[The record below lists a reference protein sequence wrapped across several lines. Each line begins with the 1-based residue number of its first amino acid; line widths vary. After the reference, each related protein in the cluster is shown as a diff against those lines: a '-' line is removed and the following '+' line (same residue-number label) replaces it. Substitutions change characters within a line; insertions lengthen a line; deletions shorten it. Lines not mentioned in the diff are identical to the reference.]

1 MTRQMPE
8 SPATAFRQQLESLY
22 SISIEIARLH
32 EMQQVL
38 DRALAFCLDLTQ
50 SAFGFIGLLN
60 GSEQMDVA
68 AIKGFEPLDPNFY
81 ENFRLIPVRP
91 SVFGVVIT
99 NRRSKLSNDVL
110 HDPDRVGQP
119 RGHPPVRTFLGVP
132 LQVGERVI
140 GMIGVANKP
149 SGYTADEERLLFT
162 FANQV
167 AVAIENAR
175 LYEDQRRMIDELEQ
189 LHRDLSQADRDQV
202 LRQERERIAAELHD
216 RIEQG
221 IFTLGLKVNAILE
234 REPVTD
240 PIAADL
246 GEVRQLAIHTSEAV
260 REAIFALS
268 LPRAAAGG
276 LPSELRR
283 LVRETGESEAVEADL
298 VVSGKPLG
306 LSPESAHTLFVLAR
320 EALAN
325 VARHARAKRV
335 LVSLR
340 YSDEHVDLVIQDD
353 GVGAS
358 EQILKNYQESSTHFG
373 LKRSRRQ
380 VEALGGIFEVRNG
393 EESGLAIRA
402 RVPAQA

>member
-1 MTRQMPE
+1 M
-8 SPATAFRQQLESLY
+8 
-22 SISIEIARLH
+22 
-32 EMQQVL
+32 V
-38 DRALAFCLDLTQ
+38 
-50 SAFGFIGLLN
+50 
-60 GSEQMDVA
+60 
-68 AIKGFEPLDPNFY
+68 
-81 ENFRLIPVRP
+81 
-91 SVFGVVIT
+91 
-99 NRRSKLSNDVL
+99 
-110 HDPDRVGQP
+110 
-119 RGHPPVRTFLGVP
+119 
-132 LQVGERVI
+132 
-140 GMIGVANKP
+140 GVANKL
-149 SGYTADEERLLFT
+149 SGYTADEERLLST

-189 LHRDLSQADRDQV
+189 LHRDLSQAERDQV

-216 RIEQG
+216 RIEQA

-240 PIAADL
+240 PIASDL
-246 GEVRQLAIHTSEAV
+246 GEVRQLAIHTSEAI

-283 LVRETGESEAVEADL
+283 LVRESGESEAVEADL
-298 VVSGKPLG
+298 VVSGKPVD

-320 EALAN
+320 EALVN
-325 VARHARAKRV
+325 VARHAKAGRV

-340 YSDEHVDLVIQDD
+340 YSDNHVDLVIQDD
-353 GVGAS
+353 GIGAS
-358 EQILKNYQESSTHFG
+358 EQILQHYQESSTHFG

-380 VEALGGIFEVRNG
+380 VEALGGTFEVRNG

-402 RVPAQA
+402 SLPAQR

>member
-1 MTRQMPE
+1 MTRHMQE

-60 GSEQMDVA
+60 GSQQMDVA

-81 ENFRLIPVRP
+81 DNFRLIPVRP

-99 NRRSKLSNDVL
+99 NERSKISNAVL
-110 HDPDRVGQP
+110 HEPDRVGQP

-132 LQVGERVI
+132 LQVGDRVI

-149 SGYTADEERLLFT
+149 SGYTTDEERLLST
-162 FANQV
+162 FADQV

-189 LHRDLSQADRDQV
+189 LHRDLSQAERDHV

-216 RIEQG
+216 RIEQA

-240 PIAADL
+240 PIANGL
-246 GEVRQLAIHTSEAV
+246 GEVRQLAIHTSEAGS
-260 REAIFALS
+260 EALFALS

-283 LVRETGESEAVEADL
+283 LVRESGESEAVEADL
-298 VVSGKPLG
+298 VVSGKPVD

-320 EALAN
+320 EG
-325 VARHARAKRV
+325 RV
-335 LVSLR
+335 
-340 YSDEHVDLVIQDD
+340 
-353 GVGAS
+353 
-358 EQILKNYQESSTHFG
+358 N
-373 LKRSRRQ
+373 
-380 VEALGGIFEVRNG
+380 
-393 EESGLAIRA
+393 
-402 RVPAQA
+402 

>member
-1 MTRQMPE
+1 MQE
-8 SPATAFRQQLESLY
+8 SPTSAFRQQLESLY
-22 SISIEIARLH
+22 SISIEISRLH
-32 EMQQVL
+32 QMQQVL
-38 DRALAFCLDLTQ
+38 DRALGFCLDLTQ

-60 GSEQMDVA
+60 GSQQMDVA

-81 ENFRLIPVRP
+81 DNFRLIPVRP

-99 NRRSKLSNDVL
+99 NERSKISNDVL

-132 LQVGERVI
+132 LQVGKRVI
-140 GMIGVANKP
+140 GMVGVANKL
-149 SGYTADEERLLFT
+149 SGYTADEERLLST

-167 AVAIENAR
+167 AVAIENTR

-189 LHRDLSQADRDQV
+189 LHRDLSQAERDQV

-216 RIEQG
+216 RIEQA

-240 PIAADL
+240 PIASDL
-246 GEVRQLAIHTSEAV
+246 GEVRQLAIHTSEAI

-283 LVRETGESEAVEADL
+283 LVRESGESEAVEADL
-298 VVSGKPLG
+298 VVSGKPVD

-320 EALAN
+320 EALVN
-325 VARHARAKRV
+325 VARHAKAGRV

-340 YSDEHVDLVIQDD
+340 YSDNHVDLVIQDD
-353 GVGAS
+353 GIGAS
-358 EQILKNYQESSTHFG
+358 EQILEHYQESSTHFG

-380 VEALGGIFEVRNG
+380 VEALGGTFEVRNG

-402 RVPAQA
+402 SLPAQR

>member
-1 MTRQMPE
+1 MQE

-32 EMQQVL
+32 ELQQVL

-50 SAFGFIGLLN
+50 SAFGFVGLLVN
-60 GSEQMDVA
+60 DGREMDVA

-81 ENFRLIPVRP
+81 DNFRLIPVRP
-91 SVFGVVIT
+91 SIFGVVIT
-99 NRRSKLSNDVL
+99 NESSKISNDVL
-110 HDPDRVGQP
+110 HDRDRVGQP

-140 GMIGVANKP
+140 GMVGVANKP
-149 SGYTADEERLLFT
+149 SGYTTDEERLLST

-175 LYEDQRRMIDELEQ
+175 LYEDQRR
-189 LHRDLSQADRDQV
+189 ADREQV
-202 LRQERERIAAELHD
+202 LRLERERIAAELHD
-216 RIEQG
+216 RIEQA

-234 REPVTD
+234 QESVPG

-283 LVRETGESEAVEADL
+283 LVRETGESESVEADL
-298 VVSGKPLG
+298 VVSGKPAD
-306 LSPESAHTLFVLAR
+306 LSAESAHALFVLAR

-325 VARHARAKRV
+325 VARHAKARRV

-340 YSDEHVDLVIQDD
+340 YSNEHVDLVIQDD

-373 LKRSRRQ
+373 LKRSRTQ
-380 VEALGGIFEVRNG
+380 VEALGGTFEVHNG

-402 RVPAQA
+402 SLPAKG

>member
-1 MTRQMPE
+1 MTREMQE

-32 EMQQVL
+32 EMPQVL
-38 DRALAFCLDLTQ
+38 DRALGCCLDLTQ

-60 GSEQMDVA
+60 GQEQMDVA
-68 AIKGFEPLDPNFY
+68 AIKGFEPSDPRFY

-99 NRRSKLSNDVL
+99 NRRSKISNDVL

-119 RGHPPVRTFLGVP
+119 RGHPPVRTFMGVP
-132 LQVGERVI
+132 LQIGELVI

-149 SGYTADEERLLFT
+149 SAYTADEERLLST

-175 LYEDQRRMIDELEQ
+175 LYQGQRKMIDELEQ
-189 LHRDLSQADRDQV
+189 LHRDLSLAEREQV

-216 RIEQG
+216 RIEQA
-221 IFTLGLKVNAILE
+221 IFTLGLKVNEILE
-234 REPVTD
+234 REKVTEPV
-240 PIAADL
+240 ANGL
-246 GEVRQLAIHTSEAV
+246 GDVKQLAIHTSEAV

-268 LPRAAAGG
+268 LPRPAAGR
-276 LPSELRR
+276 LLSELRR
-283 LVRETGESEAVEADL
+283 LVRQAGKSEELEADL
-298 VVSGKPLG
+298 VVSGEPLP
-306 LSPESAHTLFVLAR
+306 LSAESEQTLYVLAR
-320 EALAN
+320 EALVN
-325 VARHARAKRV
+325 VVRHARAHRV

-340 YSDEHVDLVIQDD
+340 YSGDQVDLVIQDD

-358 EQILKNYQESSTHFG
+358 DQILKHYQESGTHFG
-373 LKRSRRQ
+373 MKRSRRQ
-380 VEALGGIFEVRNG
+380 VEELGGTFDVGNG
-393 EESGLAIRA
+393 EESGLAIRVRLPVKA
-402 RVPAQA
+402 

>member
-1 MTRQMPE
+1 MQE
-8 SPATAFRQQLESLY
+8 SPTTAFRQQLESLY

-32 EMQQVL
+32 ELQQVL
-38 DRALAFCLDLTQ
+38 DRALGFCLDLTQ

-60 GSEQMDVA
+60 GSQEMDVA
-68 AIKGFEPLDPNFY
+68 AIKGFEPSDPNFY

-99 NRRSKLSNDVL
+99 NQHSKLSNDVL

-140 GMIGVANKP
+140 GMVGVANKL
-149 SGYTADEERLLFT
+149 SGYTADEERLLTT

-175 LYEDQRRMIDELEQ
+175 LYEDQRRLIDELAQ
-189 LHRDLSQADRDQV
+189 LHRDLSQAERDQV

-216 RIEQG
+216 RIEQA

-234 REPVTD
+234 QEPVSGA
-240 PIAADL
+240 IATDL

-268 LPRAAAGG
+268 LPRSAAGG

-283 LVRETGESEAVEADL
+283 MVREAGASEAIEADL
-298 VVSGKPLG
+298 VVSGKPVA
-306 LSPESAHTLFVLAR
+306 LSTESAHTLFVLAR

-325 VARHARAKRV
+325 VVRHARAKRV

-340 YSDEHVDLVIQDD
+340 FSDEHVDIVIQDD

-358 EQILKNYQESSTHFG
+358 EQILQHYQESSTHFG
-373 LKRSRRQ
+373 LKQSRRQ
-380 VEALGGIFEVRNG
+380 VEALGGTFEVRNG

-402 RVPAQA
+402 RVPARA

>member
-1 MTRQMPE
+1 MQE
-8 SPATAFRQQLESLY
+8 SPASAFRQQLESLY

-32 EMQQVL
+32 EMQQVQ

-68 AIKGFEPLDPNFY
+68 AIKGFEPSDPNFY

-99 NRRSKLSNDVL
+99 NRRSKISNDVL

-149 SGYTADEERLLFT
+149 SGYTPDEERLLFT

-221 IFTLGLKVNAILE
+221 IFSLGLKVNAILE
-234 REPVTD
+234 HEPVTA
-240 PIAADL
+240 PIAAGL

-268 LPRAAAGG
+268 LPPAQAGG
-276 LPSELRR
+276 LALQLRR
-283 LVRETGESEAVEADL
+283 LVRETGESDSVEADL
-298 VVSGKPLG
+298 VVSGKPVG
-306 LSPESAHTLFVLAR
+306 LSAESAHTLYVLAR

-325 VARHARAKRV
+325 VVRHAQARRV

-340 YSDEHVDLVIQDD
+340 YSDEHADLVIQDD

-358 EQILKNYQESSTHFG
+358 EQILKNYQDSSTHFG

-380 VEALGGIFEVRNG
+380 VEALGGTFEVHNG

-402 RVPAQA
+402 RVPAQT

>member
-1 MTRQMPE
+1 MKSHMPE
-8 SPATAFRQQLESLY
+8 SPTTAFRQQLESLY

-32 EMQQVL
+32 ELQQVL
-38 DRALAFCLDLTQ
+38 DRALGFCLDLTQ

-60 GSEQMDVA
+60 GSQEMDVA

-81 ENFRLIPVRP
+81 DNFRLIPVRP

-99 NRRSKLSNDVL
+99 NQHSKLSNDVL

-140 GMIGVANKP
+140 GMVGVANKL
-149 SGYTADEERLLFT
+149 SGYTADEERLLST

-189 LHRDLSQADRDQV
+189 LHRDLSQAEREQV

-216 RIEQG
+216 RIEQA

-234 REPVTD
+234 QEPVTD

-268 LPRAAAGG
+268 LPRSAAGG

-283 LVRETGESEAVEADL
+283 LVREAGASEAIEADL
-298 VVSGKPLG
+298 VVSGKPIA
-306 LSPESAHTLFVLAR
+306 LSTESAHTLFVLAR

-325 VARHARAKRV
+325 VARHARARRV

-340 YSDEHVDLVIQDD
+340 YSEEHVDLVIQDD

-358 EQILKNYQESSTHFG
+358 EQVLHHYQESSTHFG
-373 LKRSRRQ
+373 LKQSRRQ
-380 VEALGGIFEVRNG
+380 VEALGGTFGVHNG

-402 RVPAQA
+402 RLPARA

>member
-1 MTRQMPE
+1 MQD

-22 SISIEIARLH
+22 SISIEISRLH

-38 DRALAFCLDLTQ
+38 DRALGFCLDLTQ
-50 SAFGFIGLLN
+50 SAFGFIGLLVN
-60 GSEQMDVA
+60 GGRDLDVA
-68 AIKGFEPLDPNFY
+68 AIKGFEPSDPDFY
-81 ENFRLIPVRP
+81 NNFRLIPVRP

-99 NRRSKLSNDVL
+99 HESSKISNDVL
-110 HDPDRVGQP
+110 HDADRVGQP

-149 SGYTADEERLLFT
+149 SGYTIDEERLLST

-167 AVAIENAR
+167 AVAIQNAR
-175 LYEDQRRMIDELEQ
+175 LYEDQRRMIDELEV
-189 LHRDLSQADRDQV
+189 LHRDLSQAEREQV

-216 RIEQG
+216 RIEQA

-234 REPVTD
+234 REPMTD
-240 PIAADL
+240 PIASDL
-246 GEVRQLAIHTSEAV
+246 GEVRQLAIHTAEAV

-283 LVRETGESEAVEADL
+283 LVRETGESESVEADL

-306 LSPESAHTLFVLAR
+306 LNSESAHALFVLAR

-325 VARHARAKRV
+325 VARHARARRV

-358 EQILKNYQESSTHFG
+358 DQILQHYQESSTHFG

-380 VEALGGIFEVRNG
+380 VEALGGTFEVRNG

-402 RVPAQA
+402 RLPARA

>member
-1 MTRQMPE
+1 MQE

-22 SISIEIARLH
+22 SISIEVARLH
-32 EMQQVL
+32 ELQQVL

-50 SAFGFIGLLN
+50 SAFGFVGLLVN
-60 GSEQMDVA
+60 DGREMDVA
-68 AIKGFEPLDPNFY
+68 AIKGFEPLDPKFY
-81 ENFRLIPVRP
+81 DNFRLIPVRP

-99 NRRSKLSNDVL
+99 NESSKISNDVL
-110 HDPDRVGQP
+110 HDRDRVGQP

-140 GMIGVANKP
+140 GMVGVANKL
-149 SGYTADEERLLFT
+149 SGYTADEERLLST

-175 LYEDQRRMIDELEQ
+175 LYEDQKQMIDKLEQ
-189 LHRDLSQADRDQV
+189 LHRDLSQAEREQV
-202 LRQERERIAAELHD
+202 LQKERERIAAELHD
-216 RIEQG
+216 HIEQA

-234 REPVTD
+234 REPMTD
-240 PIAADL
+240 PIASDL

-268 LPRAAAGG
+268 LPPAAAGG
-276 LPSELRR
+276 LPSQLRR
-283 LVRETGESEAVEADL
+283 LVRGAGESDSVEVDL
-298 VVSGKPLG
+298 VVSGRPVG

-325 VARHARAKRV
+325 VARHARAGRV

-353 GVGAS
+353 GIGAS
-358 EQILKNYQESSTHFG
+358 EQILQHYQESSTHFG

-380 VEALGGIFEVRNG
+380 VEALGGTFEVRNG

-402 RVPAQA
+402 RLPANT

>member
-1 MTRQMPE
+1 MTRQMQE
-8 SPATAFRQQLESLY
+8 SRATAFRQQLESLY

-32 EMQQVL
+32 ELQQVL
-38 DRALAFCLDLTQ
+38 DRALTFCLDLTQ

-60 GSEQMDVA
+60 GNEQMAVA
-68 AIKGFEPLDPNFY
+68 AIKGFEPSDPNFY

-91 SVFGVVIT
+91 SVFEVVIT
-99 NRRSKLSNDVL
+99 SQHSKLSNDVL

-119 RGHPPVRTFLGVP
+119 RGRPPVRTFLGVP

-140 GMIGVANKP
+140 GMIGVANKL
-149 SGYTADEERLLFT
+149 SGYTPDEERLLFT

-167 AVAIENAR
+167 GVAIENAR

-189 LHRDLSQADRDQV
+189 LHRDISQADREQV

-221 IFTLGLKVNAILE
+221 IFTLGLKVNAILA

-240 PIAADL
+240 PIASDL

-268 LPRAAAGG
+268 LPRSEAGG
-276 LPSELRR
+276 LSSQLRR
-283 LVRETGESEAVEADL
+283 RVRETGESKAVEADL
-298 VVSGKPLG
+298 VVSGKPVG
-306 LSPESAHTLFVLAR
+306 LSTESAPPLFVLAR
-320 EALAN
+320 APLAA
-325 VARHARAKRV
+325 VERAAKAKRV

-358 EQILKNYQESSTHFG
+358 EQMLKNYPDRSTHFG
-373 LKRSRRQ
+373 LKQSRRQ
-380 VEALGGIFEVRNG
+380 VEALGGSFDVHNG

-402 RVPAQA
+402 RVPAH

>member
-1 MTRQMPE
+1 MQE
-8 SPATAFRQQLESLY
+8 SPTSAFRQQLESLY
-22 SISIEIARLH
+22 SISIEISRLH

-38 DRALAFCLDLTQ
+38 DRALGFCLDLTQ

-60 GSEQMDVA
+60 GSQQMDVA

-81 ENFRLIPVRP
+81 DNFRLIPVRP

-99 NRRSKLSNDVL
+99 NERSKISNDVL

-132 LQVGERVI
+132 LQVGKRVI
-140 GMIGVANKP
+140 GMVGVANKL
-149 SGYTADEERLLFT
+149 SGYTADEERLLST

-189 LHRDLSQADRDQV
+189 LHRDLSQAERDQV

-216 RIEQG
+216 RIEQA

-234 REPVTD
+234 REPLMD
-240 PIAADL
+240 PIASDL
-246 GEVRQLAIHTSEAV
+246 GDVRQLAIHTSEAV

-283 LVRETGESEAVEADL
+283 LVREAGESEAVEADL
-298 VVSGKPLG
+298 VVSGKPVD
-306 LSPESAHTLFVLAR
+306 LSAESAHTLFVLAR

-325 VARHARAKRV
+325 VARHAKARRV

-340 YSDEHVDLVIQDD
+340 YSDDHVDLVIQDD
-353 GVGAS
+353 GIGAS
-358 EQILKNYQESSTHFG
+358 EQILQHYPESSTHFG

-380 VEALGGIFEVRNG
+380 VEALGGTFEVRNG

-402 RVPAQA
+402 RLPAQR

>member
-1 MTRQMPE
+1 MQD
-8 SPATAFRQQLESLY
+8 SAATAFRQQLESLY

-38 DRALAFCLDLTQ
+38 DRALGFCLDLTQ
-50 SAFGFIGLLN
+50 SAFGFIGLLVSD
-60 GSEQMDVA
+60 GREMDVA
-68 AIKGFEPLDPNFY
+68 AIKGFAPSDPNFY

-99 NRRSKLSNDVL
+99 NEHSNISNDVL

-119 RGHPPVRTFLGVP
+119 RGHPPVRTFMGVP

-140 GMIGVANKP
+140 GMVGVANKP
-149 SGYTADEERLLFT
+149 SGYTTDEERLLST

-175 LYEDQRRMIDELEQ
+175 LYEDQQRMIDELEQ
-189 LHRDLSQADRDQV
+189 LHRDLSQAERDQV
-202 LRQERERIAAELHD
+202 LRGERERIAAELHD
-216 RIEQG
+216 RIEQA

-276 LPSELRR
+276 LPAELRR

-298 VVSGKPLG
+298 VVSGRPAG
-306 LSPESAHTLFVLAR
+306 LSPESVHTLFVLAR

-358 EQILKNYQESSTHFG
+358 EQILHHYQESGTHFG

-380 VEALGGIFEVRNG
+380 VEALGGTFEVRNG

-402 RVPAQA
+402 RLPVRS